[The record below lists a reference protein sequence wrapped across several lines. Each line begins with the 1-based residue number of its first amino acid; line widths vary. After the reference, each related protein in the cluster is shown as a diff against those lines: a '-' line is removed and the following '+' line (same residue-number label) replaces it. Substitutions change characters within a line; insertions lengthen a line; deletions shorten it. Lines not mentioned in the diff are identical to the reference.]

1 MYRLAELTDSQ
12 RLKAGTALLGLGTLV
27 MGLAVVW
34 VHFAGLPV
42 NEFMDGE
49 FVPFVVEPAFFN
61 EIPRGW
67 LSKGLGYL
75 VAFGA
80 SQMMI
85 LGAFFLWVLNKP
97 MTWARASV
105 AATLTWMELVIL
117 FGIVPSEWLNL
128 SQTDLDWSPQ
138 KVAVTIPSWLVLGN
152 DVDISFAAL
161 KDAISAGYN
170 TGLLVAAPVF
180 AIMIQKMKDGRPASA
195 AAPEERTS
203 PYGRTLKKGER

>member
-12 RLKAGTALLGLGTLV
+12 RLKAGTALLVLGTLI
-27 MGLAVVW
+27 MGVAVVW
-34 VHFAGLPV
+34 VHYAGLPLQ
-42 NEFMDGE
+42 EFVDGE
-49 FVPFVVEPAFFN
+49 FVPLVVSPAVFN

-67 LSKGLGYL
+67 LPKGLGYL

-80 SQMMI
+80 SQM
-85 LGAFFLWVLNKP
+85 LVVGAFFVWVLNKP
-97 MTWARASV
+97 MTWARASI

-138 KVAVTIPSWLVLGN
+138 KVALEIPSWLILGN
-152 DVDISFAAL
+152 DVSISFAAL

-180 AIMIQKMKDGRPASA
+180 AIMIQKIKDGRPAKA
-195 AAPEERTS
+195 AVEAPKS
-203 PYGRTLKKGER
+203 PYGRTLRKGDS

>member
-12 RLKAGTALLGLGTLV
+12 RLRAGTALLGLGTVL
-27 MGLAVVW
+27 MGLAVLW
-34 VHFAGLPV
+34 VHYAGLPV
-42 NEFMDGE
+42 KE
-49 FVPFVVEPAFFN
+49 FVDGDFVPKVVEPALLN
-61 EIPRGW
+61 DIPRGW

-80 SQMMI
+80 SQMML
-85 LGAFFLWVLNKP
+85 LGGFLLWVLNKP
-97 MTWARASV
+97 MTWARASI
-105 AATLTWMELVIL
+105 AATLTWMELVVI

-138 KVAVTIPSWLVLGN
+138 KVALRLPRWLVLGN
-152 DVDISFAAL
+152 DIDISFAAL

-180 AIMIQKMKDGRPASA
+180 AVMIQRMKAGRPARA
-195 AAPEERTS
+195 AAAEPKS
-203 PYGRTLKKGER
+203 PYGRTLRRGDS

>member
-12 RLKAGTALLGLGTLV
+12 RLKAGTALLVLGTLI
-27 MGLAVVW
+27 MGVAVVW
-34 VHFAGLPV
+34 VHYAGLPLQ
-42 NEFMDGE
+42 EFVDGE
-49 FVPFVVEPAFFN
+49 FVPLVVSPAFFN

-67 LSKGLGYL
+67 LPKGLGYL

-80 SQMMI
+80 SQMLV
-85 LGAFFLWVLNKP
+85 LGAFFVWVLNKP
-97 MTWARASV
+97 MTWARASI

-138 KVAVTIPSWLVLGN
+138 KVALEIPSWLILGN
-152 DVDISFAAL
+152 DVSISFAAL

-180 AIMIQKMKDGRPASA
+180 AIMIQKIKDGRPAKA
-195 AAPEERTS
+195 AVEAPKS
-203 PYGRTLKKGER
+203 PYGRTLRKGDS

>member
-12 RLKAGTALLGLGTLV
+12 RLKLGAALLGLGTLL
-27 MGLAVVW
+27 MGLAVLW

-42 NEFMDGE
+42 NEFVGGE

-67 LSKGLGYL
+67 LPKGLGYL
-75 VAFGA
+75 AAFGA
-80 SQMMI
+80 SQMMVV
-85 LGAFFLWVLNKP
+85 GAFLLWVLNKP
-97 MTWARASV
+97 MTWARASI
-105 AATLTWMELVIL
+105 AATLTWMEFVIL

-138 KVAVTIPSWLVLGN
+138 KVAVTLPRWLVLGN
-152 DVDISFAAL
+152 DIDISFAAV

-170 TGLLVAAPVF
+170 TALLVAAPVF
-180 AIMIQKMKDGRPASA
+180 AVMVQKMKVGRPA
-195 AAPEERTS
+195 APPAEAPKS
-203 PYGRTLKKGER
+203 PYGRTLRKGGS

>member
-12 RLKAGTALLGLGTLV
+12 RLKAGTALLVLGTLM
-27 MGLAVVW
+27 MGVAVVW
-34 VHFAGLPV
+34 VHYSGLPPEQFV
-42 NEFMDGE
+42 DGQS
-49 FVPFVVEPAFFN
+49 VPLVVEPAIFN

-67 LSKGLGYL
+67 LPKSLGYL

-80 SQMMI
+80 SQMMVI
-85 LGAFFLWVLNKP
+85 GAFFVWVLNKP
-97 MTWARASV
+97 MTWARASI

-138 KVAVTIPSWLVLGN
+138 RIAFDIPSWLVLGN
-152 DVDISFAAL
+152 DISISYAAI

-180 AIMIQKMKDGRPASA
+180 AIMVQKIKDGRPAKA
-195 AAPEERTS
+195 AAEEPKS
-203 PYGRTLKKGER
+203 PYGRPLRRGDS

>member
-12 RLKAGTALLGLGTLV
+12 RLKAGSALLGLGTLI
-27 MGLAVVW
+27 MGLAVLW

-42 NEFMDGE
+42 SEFQDGA
-49 FVPFVVEPAFFN
+49 FVPFVIEPALFN

-75 VAFGA
+75 AAFGA
-80 SQMMI
+80 SQMMV
-85 LGAFFLWVLNKP
+85 LGGFLLWVLNKP
-97 MTWARASV
+97 MTWARASI
-105 AATLTWMELVIL
+105 AAALTWMEMVIL

-128 SQTDLDWSPQ
+128 AQTDLDWSPQ
-138 KVAVTIPSWLVLGN
+138 TVAVALPSWLVLGN

-180 AIMIQKMKDGRPASA
+180 ALMIQKMRDGRPAPA
-195 AAPEERTS
+195 AAEEPKS
-203 PYGRTLKKGER
+203 PYGRTLKKGDR

>member
-12 RLKAGTALLGLGTLV
+12 RLKVGSALLGLGTLL
-27 MGLAVVW
+27 MGLAVLW

-42 NEFMDGE
+42 NEFQDGE
-49 FVPFVVEPAFFN
+49 FVPFVVEPALFN

-75 VAFGA
+75 AAFGA
-80 SQMMI
+80 SQMMVI
-85 LGAFFLWVLNKP
+85 GGFFLWVLNKP
-97 MTWARASV
+97 MTWARASI
-105 AATLTWMELVIL
+105 AAALTWMELVIL

-138 KVAVTIPSWLVLGN
+138 RIAVTLPSWLVLGN
-152 DVDISFAAL
+152 DISISFAAL

-180 AIMIQKMKDGRPASA
+180 AILIQKMKDGRPASA
-195 AAPEERTS
+195 ATEEPKS
-203 PYGRTLKKGER
+203 PYGRTLKKGDR

>member
-1 MYRLAELTDSQ
+1 MYRLAELTDGQ
-12 RLKAGTALLGLGTLV
+12 RLKAGSALLGLGALI
-27 MGLAVVW
+27 MGLAVLW

-42 NEFMDGE
+42 NEFQDGE
-49 FVPFVVEPAFFN
+49 FVPFVVEPALFN

-67 LSKGLGYL
+67 LAKGLGYL
-75 VAFGA
+75 AAFAA
-80 SQMMI
+80 SQMMVI
-85 LGAFFLWVLNKP
+85 GGFLLWVLNKP
-97 MTWARASV
+97 MTWARASI
-105 AATLTWMELVIL
+105 AAALTWMELVIL

-138 KVAVTIPSWLVLGN
+138 KIAVTLPAWLVLGN
-152 DVDISFAAL
+152 DVSISFAAL

-195 AAPEERTS
+195 AAAEEKS
-203 PYGRTLKKGER
+203 PYGRTLKRGDR

>member
-12 RLKAGTALLGLGTLV
+12 RLRAGTALLVLGTIL
-27 MGLAVVW
+27 MGVAVVW
-34 VHFAGLPV
+34 VHYSGLPAQ
-42 NEFMDGE
+42 EFVDGE
-49 FVPFVVEPAFFN
+49 FVPLVVEPAIFN

-67 LSKGLGYL
+67 LPKGLGYL
-75 VAFGA
+75 AAFGA
-80 SQMMI
+80 SQMMVV
-85 LGAFFLWVLNKP
+85 GAFFIWVLNKP
-97 MTWARASV
+97 MTWARASI

-138 KVAVTIPSWLVLGN
+138 RVAFDIPSWLVLGN
-152 DVDISFAAL
+152 DISISYAAI

-180 AIMIQKMKDGRPASA
+180 AIMIQKIKDGRPAKA
-195 AAPEERTS
+195 AAEEPKS
-203 PYGRTLKKGER
+203 PYGRTLRKGDS